1 MQNRSSR
8 LLKKYSIKNGYLAIV
23 ISESDLDQAVVE

>member
-1 MQNRSSR
+1 
-8 LLKKYSIKNGYLAIV
+8 LKKYSIKNGYLAIV